1 LFTEGLDGL
10 REFAL
15 KAENDLSRLKQL
27 GDHSGRRGL
36 TADPQK
42 SRCKKLSVKK
52 KNSPQRHRVHR
63 DRSIY

>member
-1 LFTEGLDGL
+1 LLAESLDSL
-10 REFAL
+10 RKFAL
-15 KAENDLSRLKQL
+15 EAEYDLGRLKQL

-63 DRSIY
+63 DRRIF